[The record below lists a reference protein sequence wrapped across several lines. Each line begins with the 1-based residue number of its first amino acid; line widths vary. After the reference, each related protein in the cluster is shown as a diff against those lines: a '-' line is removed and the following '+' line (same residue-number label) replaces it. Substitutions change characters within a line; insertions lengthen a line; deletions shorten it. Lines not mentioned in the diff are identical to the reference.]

1 MSKNNNKER
10 KCKIC
15 GKTIV
20 GKNKTGVCSACK
32 KKTGDTGVTNLYKKI
47 IINNLTRH
55 TITLTIHTI
64 APTRHTITWHNTR

>member
-1 MSKNNNKER
+1 MNKHNDEVR

-32 KKTGDTGVTNLYKKI
+32 KKTGDKSVATVGILAAISGIIFTVVKAFTKKD
-47 IINNLTRH
+47 
-55 TITLTIHTI
+55 
-64 APTRHTITWHNTR
+64 

>member
-32 KKTGDTGVTNLYKKI
+32 KKTGDTGVTALGILGLIGGGIWTVVKIFTKK
-47 IINNLTRH
+47 T
-55 TITLTIHTI
+55 
-64 APTRHTITWHNTR
+64 